1 MYKYKHKSCSK
12 PIPEAILFQ
21 SNLKPTMR
29 KNRRHQHSLKMSL
42 ALKKVL
48 FEFDTPNQER
58 TIHIA
63 SKDKGKKES
72 KPQPC
77 YSQTD
82 EQGIVMVGYK
92 QRKIP
97 LKKP

>member
-1 MYKYKHKSCSK
+1 
-12 PIPEAILFQ
+12 
-21 SNLKPTMR
+21 
-29 KNRRHQHSLKMSL
+29 MSL